1 MTANSLEQV
10 RPTQPL
16 RGHVDV
22 LIVGAGISGL
32 GMGHYLHTMQPGKS
46 FAIVDSRDA
55 IGGTWDLF
63 RYPGIRSDSDLHTFG
78 YEFKPWTSD
87 NAIADAHEIL
97 EYLHEVVDE
106 DDLGRRIYFHH
117 KVLRADFAS
126 DAAQWTVTIERD
138 GEQFEVTC
146 DWLFGATGYY
156 DYAGGHRPHFEGEE
170 DFEGRIVHPQSW
182 PEDLDYTGKKVVV
195 IGSGATAVTLIPA
208 MAGEVEYITML
219 QRSPSYV
226 MPLPRKDPI
235 ANSLRKVLPAKAAY
249 AATRR
254 FNIGKGRFIYN
265 LCQRHP
271 KLARRIIRSINMKA
285 LPEGFEVDTHFN
297 PKYNPWDQRLCAVP
311 DADLF
316 RTIAKGKA
324 SVVTDHIARFTKT
337 GVLLESG
344 KTLDADIIVTATGL
358 KLLPLGG
365 IQVSVYGAV
374 KNPNDSLLYK
384 SFMISDI
391 PNLAF
396 AFGYTNSSWTLK
408 VGLVCEHLCRL
419 LAYMDRHGYTTVVP
433 VVDDP
438 HMDKRPMLD
447 FSAGYVQ
454 RSVDLFPQ
462 QGSTG
467 PWTVE
472 MDYWADHDRLR
483 KGSVED
489 PALRFST
496 AVGAEAVSGLAT
508 GAITA

>member
-1 MTANSLEQV
+1 MTVNSLNQV

-32 GMGHYLHTMQPGKS
+32 GMGHYLVTSQPGKS

-87 NAIADAHEIL
+87 NAIAGAHEIL
-97 EYLHEVVDE
+97 DYLHEVIDE
-106 DDLGRRIYFHH
+106 DDLARRIYFQH
-117 KVLRADFAS
+117 KVVRADFDS
-126 DAAQWTVTIERD
+126 EDAQWTVTLERA
-138 GEQFEVTC
+138 GERFEVTC

-156 DYAGGHRPHFEGEE
+156 DYAAGHRPHFDGEE
-170 DFEGRIVHPQSW
+170 DFEGVIVHPQFW
-182 PEDLDYTGKKVVV
+182 PEGLDYKGKKVVV

-208 MAGEVEYITML
+208 MADDVAHITML

-271 KLARRIIRSINMKA
+271 KLARRIIHAINAKV
-285 LPEGFEVDTHFN
+285 LPEGYDVDTHFN
-297 PKYNPWDQRLCAVP
+297 PTYNPWDQRLCAVP

-316 RTIAKGKA
+316 RAIKRGKA
-324 SVVTDHIARFTKT
+324 SVVTDRIARFTKA
-337 GVLLESG
+337 GILLESG
-344 KTLDADIIVTATGL
+344 RALEADIIVTATGL

-365 IQVSVYGAV
+365 IQIAV
-374 KNPNDSLLYK
+374 DGEVKDPHQSLVYK
-384 SFMISDI
+384 SFMLSDI

-419 LAYMDRHGYTTVVP
+419 MGYMDRHGYSTVVP
-433 VVDDP
+433 VVDNP
-438 HMDKRPMLD
+438 TIEKRPMLD
-447 FSAGYVQ
+447 FVAGYVQ
-454 RSVDLFPQ
+454 RSVGLFPQ
-462 QGSTG
+462 QGTTG

-472 MDYWADHDRLR
+472 MDYKVDHERLR
-483 KGSVED
+483 KGRVDD
-489 PALRFST
+489 PALRFDT
-496 AVGAEAVSGLAT
+496 TVPALSGLAS
-508 GAITA
+508 A

>member
-1 MTANSLEQV
+1 MTVNSLHQV
-10 RPTQPL
+10 HPTQPL
-16 RGHVDV
+16 RGHVDM

-32 GMGHYLHTMQPGKS
+32 GMGHYLVTKQPGKT

-97 EYLHEVVDE
+97 DYLHEVIDE
-106 DDLGRRIYFHH
+106 DDLARRIYLQH
-117 KVLRADFAS
+117 KVVRADFDSETAL
-126 DAAQWTVTIERD
+126 WTVTLERA

-156 DYAGGHRPHFEGEE
+156 DYAGGHRPHFDGEE
-170 DFEGRIVHPQSW
+170 DFEGVIVHPQSW
-182 PEDLDYTGKKVVV
+182 PEDLDYKGKKVVV
-195 IGSGATAVTLIPA
+195 IGSGATAVTLVPA
-208 MAGEVEYITML
+208 MADDVEHITML

-235 ANSLRKVLPAKAAY
+235 ANSLRKMLPAKAAY
-249 AATRR
+249 AMTRR

-271 KLARRIIRSINMKA
+271 KLARRIIHALNVKA
-285 LPEGFEVDTHFN
+285 LPEGYDVDTHFN
-297 PKYNPWDQRLCAVP
+297 PAYNPWDQRLCAVP

-316 RTIAKGKA
+316 RSIARGNA
-324 SVVTDHIARFTKT
+324 SVVTDRIARFTEN
-337 GVLLESG
+337 GILLESG
-344 KTLDADIIVTATGL
+344 TTLEADIIVTATGL
-358 KLLPLGG
+358 KLLPFGG
-365 IQVSVYGAV
+365 IQIAV
-374 KNPNDSLLYK
+374 DGEAKDLHESLVYK
-384 SFMISDI
+384 SFMLSDI

-419 LAYMDRHGYTTVVP
+419 MGHLDRHGYTTVVP
-433 VVDDP
+433 VVDNP
-438 HMDKRPMLD
+438 EIEKRPMLD

-462 QGSTG
+462 QGTTG

-472 MDYWADHDRLR
+472 MDYKADHERLR
-483 KGSVED
+483 KGPVDD
-489 PALRFST
+489 PALQFRT
-496 AVGAEAVSGLAT
+496 AVPWAAVSGLAS
-508 GAITA
+508 A

>member
-1 MTANSLEQV
+1 MTVNSLNQV
-10 RPTQPL
+10 RPTQSL
-16 RGHVDV
+16 SGHVDV

-32 GMGHYLHTMQPGKS
+32 GMGHYLAASQPGKT
-46 FAIVDSRDA
+46 FAIVDSREA

-97 EYLHEVVDE
+97 DYLHEVVDE
-106 DDLGRRIYFHH
+106 DDLARRIYLQH
-117 KVLRADFAS
+117 KVIRADFDS
-126 DAAQWTVTIERD
+126 DAAQWAVTLERA
-138 GEQFEVTC
+138 GQQFEVSC

-156 DYAGGHRPHFEGEE
+156 DYAGGHRPDFEGEA
-170 DFEGRIVHPQSW
+170 DFAGVIVHPQAW
-182 PEDLDYTGKKVVV
+182 PEDLDYKGKKVVV

-208 MAGEVEYITML
+208 MADDVEHITML

-226 MPLPRKDPI
+226 LPQPRKDPI
-235 ANSLRKVLPAKAAY
+235 ANALRKILPAKAAY

-271 KLARRIIRSINMKA
+271 KLARRIIQSINVKA
-285 LPEGFEVDTHFN
+285 LPEGFDVDTHFN
-297 PKYNPWDQRLCAVP
+297 PTYNPWDQRLCAVP

-316 RTIAKGKA
+316 RSIKRGKA
-324 SVVTDHIARFTKT
+324 DVVTDRIARFTKD
-337 GVLLESG
+337 GILLESG
-344 KTLDADIIVTATGL
+344 RTLEADIIVTATGL
-358 KLLPLGG
+358 KLLPFGG
-365 IQVSVYGAV
+365 IQVSVDGEV
-374 KNPNDSLLYK
+374 KDPHQSLVYK

-391 PNLAF
+391 PNMAF

-419 LAYMDRHGYTTVVP
+419 LAYMDRHGYSTVVP
-433 VVDDP
+433 VVDNP
-438 HMDKRPMLD
+438 SIEKRPMLD

-454 RSVDLFPQ
+454 RAVDLFPQ
-462 QGSTG
+462 QGTSG

-472 MDYWADHDRLR
+472 MDYWADHARLR
-483 KGSVED
+483 KGSVDD
-489 PALRFST
+489 PALRFSAPVAAK
-496 AVGAEAVSGLAT
+496 AVARLAR
-508 GAITA
+508 A

>member
-1 MTANSLEQV
+1 MTVNSLNQA

-16 RGHVDV
+16 SGHVDV
-22 LIVGAGISGL
+22 LIVGAGISGIGL
-32 GMGHYLHTMQPGKS
+32 GHHLVARQPGKT
-46 FAIVDSRDA
+46 FAIVDSRDT

-97 EYLHEVVDE
+97 DYLHEVVDE
-106 DDLGRRIYFHH
+106 DDLARRLYLHH
-117 KVLRADFAS
+117 KVLRADFDS
-126 DAAQWTVTIERD
+126 RTAQWTVTLERD
-138 GEQFEVTC
+138 GQQWDVTC

-156 DYAGGHRPHFEGEE
+156 DYAGGYTPHFEGQE
-170 DFEGRIVHPQSW
+170 DFEGVVVHPQSW
-182 PEDLDYTGKKVVV
+182 PEDLDYTGKNVVV

-208 MAGEVEYITML
+208 MADAAGHVTML

-235 ANSLRKVLPAKAAY
+235 ANGLRKVLPAKAAY

-254 FNIGKGRFIYN
+254 FNIGKGRVIYN

-271 KLARRIIRSINMKA
+271 KLARRIIHTINVKA
-285 LPEGFEVDTHFN
+285 LPEGYDVDTHFN

-316 RTIAKGKA
+316 RAISQGKA
-324 SVVTDHIARFTKT
+324 SVVTDKIVRFTKT
-337 GVLLESG
+337 GILLESG
-344 KTLDADIIVTATGL
+344 RELKADVIVTATGL
-358 KLLPLGG
+358 KLLPFGG
-365 IQVSVYGAV
+365 IQVSVDGQA
-374 KNPNDSLLYK
+374 KNPHQSLVYK
-384 SFMISDI
+384 SFMLSGI

-408 VGLVCEHLCRL
+408 VDLVCDHLCRML
-419 LAYMDRHGYTTVVP
+419 GYMDQHGYSTVVP

-438 HMDKRPMLD
+438 TMPTRPMLD
-447 FSAGYVQ
+447 FPAGYIL
-454 RSVDLFPQ
+454 RAVDDFPQ
-462 QGSTG
+462 QGTSG

-472 MDYWADHDRLR
+472 MDYWSDHARLR
-483 KGSVED
+483 KGPVDD
-489 PALRFST
+489 PALRFGT
-496 AVGAEAVSGLAT
+496 AVAAKAVSGLAS
-508 GAITA
+508 A